1 MVNLRRLLLATTLT
15 LLASLAVAG
24 SVAATPGN
32 GAQVFD
38 ESGCLAVDSG
48 TICFDIRTVQKVTE
62 TPSGNFLYRGR
73 GESSYSFTGAGR
85 LEGCSSSTS
94 DESNYH
100 YLVRDGVSQVAGD
113 RYREE
118 LSVDCLGQTGTCTF
132 SYQAH
137 FANGEVQFTRQDP
150 HKCLD

>member
-1 MVNLRRLLLATTLT
+1 M
-15 LLASLAVAG
+15 
-24 SVAATPGN
+24 
-32 GAQVFD
+32 
-38 ESGCLAVDSG
+38 
-48 TICFDIRTVQKVTE
+48 
-62 TPSGNFLYRGR
+62 
-73 GESSYSFTGAGR
+73 
-85 LEGCSSSTS
+85 
-94 DESNYH
+94 
-100 YLVRDGVSQVAGD
+100 AGD